1 MRPLRRTWSSIA
13 TASGL
18 FLAMLPI
25 TVITAAAA
33 TSVLPAT
40 ITTCAATS
48 QQASEFAGGSG
59 TSADPFQVDDTE
71 ALTAINSD
79 DTTRACAYTLTADI
93 TLSGEWVPIGVYDSD
108 GNNTSSF
115 SGIFDGNGKSIS
127 GMSITSAIAPHD
139 SAGLFGHI
147 AGGQVKNLSI
157 AGTIDINT
165 HNNGI
170 TGNYQG
176 ILAGLIDGS
185 TVTNVHV
192 TGSNTGT
199 GALGGLVGGVFGSA
213 DIIGS
218 SADVRVSTTWVHAWN
233 VGGLVGRAYGPC
245 VIRGSW
251 ATGAISGTSF
261 TGGLVGGIWPSALGS
276 CRIEESFSTGNVTAS
291 KASSGGLVGLVNSD
305 AASVGGA
312 VIRNSFASGTVT
324 GARGDIGGLIGKINA
339 SGNAFNH
346 VVANSYAMGTVS
358 FSGSG
363 TTTAI
368 GGLIGTIGTGTG
380 PPVITNSFWDTQAS
394 GEDTSAGGTGLTTA
408 AMKTVSTF
416 ADSDWAIDCPSGPS
430 TWSIDPAVNN
440 GYPYLTGNVGTT
452 GCNSTPPASPTP
464 PAPIPPTP
472 AGAPTGLSAESPTPT
487 AARITWNAPA
497 TSGSYPI
504 TTYQVTT
511 TPGSAGCLATTTTC
525 TITRLAPDT
534 TYTAKVRALT
544 GAGWSPWSQTLTLTT
559 PPEPP
564 APAIVI
570 TGARGDGN
578 DKRTIYV
585 TGTTTGLTDAT
596 LTPQLQLGTT
606 RTTITGNTQITP
618 KSDGNFTWKRRTP
631 TAARITF
638 TTTTPTGDTI
648 RSRTLTIPAPGKP
661 GT

>member
-1 MRPLRRTWSSIA
+1 
-13 TASGL
+13 
-18 FLAMLPI
+18 MLPL
-25 TVITAAAA
+25 TVISAADA

-48 QQASEFAGGSG
+48 QQASKFAGGSG
-59 TSADPFQVDDTE
+59 TSVDPFQVDDTE

-93 TLSGEWVPIGVYDSD
+93 TLSGQWVPIGMYDRG

-127 GMSITSAIAPHD
+127 GMSITSTIGLLD
-139 SAGLFGHI
+139 SAGLFGHV

-165 HNNGI
+165 HNNGT
-170 TGNYQG
+170 TGTYQG
-176 ILAGLIDGS
+176 LLAGVIDGS

-192 TGSNTGT
+192 TGSNTGSQY
-199 GALGGLVGGVFGSA
+199 LGGLVGAVLGTA

-218 SADVRVSTTWVHAWN
+218 SADVSVQTTYEHAWN
-233 VGGLVGRAYGPC
+233 VGGLVGYATGPC
-245 VIRGSW
+245 VVRGSW
-251 ATGAISGTSF
+251 AAGAVSGTSF

-276 CRIEESFSTGNVTAS
+276 CRIEESYSTGNVTAS
-291 KASSGGLVGLVNSD
+291 KTSSGGLIGLVNSN

-346 VVANSYAMGTVS
+346 VVADSYAMGTVS

-368 GGLIGTIGTGTG
+368 GGLIGTMGTGTG
-380 PPVITNSFWDTQAS
+380 PPVITNSFWDTQTS
-394 GEDTSAGGTGLTTA
+394 GQATSAGGTGLSTA

-416 ADSDWAIDCPSGPS
+416 ADADWAIDCASGPS

-440 GYPYLTGNVGTT
+440 GYPHLTGNVGPT
-452 GCNSTPPASPTP
+452 GCNSTPPTSPTP

-472 AGAPTGLSAESPTPT
+472 AGAPTGLSAESPTSTT
-487 AARITWNAPA
+487 ADLTWNAPA
-497 TSGSYPI
+497 TSGSYSI
-504 TTYQVTT
+504 STYQVIT
-511 TPGSAGCLATTTTC
+511 TPSSAGCLTTISTC
-525 TITRLAPDT
+525 TITRLTPDT
-534 TYTAKVRALT
+534 TYTVKVRALT
-544 GAGWSPWSQTLTLTT
+544 GAGWSPWSETLTLTT

-578 DKRTIYV
+578 YKRTIYV
-585 TGTTTGLTDAT
+585 SGTTTGITGTT
-596 LTPQLQLGTT
+596 LTPQIQLGTT
-606 RTTITGNTQITP
+606 RTTITGKAKITP
-618 KSDGNFTWKRRTP
+618 NTDGDFTWKRRTP

-638 TTTTPTGDTI
+638 VTTTPTGDTF
-648 RSRTLTIPAPGKP
+648 RSHTLTIPAPGKP